1 MQLLS
6 SLVFHRPPSLASFL
20 SFVSLALLTASCFCS
35 ADCVVGSVVAPG
47 APIPV
52 NSFVHVLAGFFGISV
67 SDAVQTTFL
76 FKLFYIWLSTTLA
89 RFKHAPSSLCIP
101 LFFSLHIMA
110 PLGTTWLGNW
120 LKVLQHPS
128 SCYSMNFTVRRL
140 VCRCWAWISRDDN

>member
-1 MQLLS
+1 MQLQS
-6 SLVFHRPPSLASFL
+6 SLLFHRPSSLASFL
-20 SFVSLALLTASCFCS
+20 SFVSLALLTAACFCS

-52 NSFVHVLAGFFGISV
+52 NSFVHDLAGLFGISV

-89 RFKHAPSSLCIP
+89 RFKYAPSSV
-101 LFFSLHIMA
+101 FSVHIMA
-110 PLGTTWLGNW
+110 PLGTTWPGNW

-128 SCYSMNFTVRRL
+128 SCCSMNFTARRL
-140 VCRCWAWISRDDN
+140 VCRCWARIPRDDS